1 LTENIIRV
9 ACLGYVFDAVAQKI
23 MRRMAPPEF
32 ELMFAEKP
40 DASTPALVAECD
52 FISCVSQV
60 TDSMMANAPKL
71 RLIQKWGIGVDKI
84 DLEAAERHG
93 IYVAITAGANADVVA
108 EHAVMLM
115 LAALRNLAVANRQMR
130 SGGWNAAAL
139 RPKSRQLAGK
149 TVGILGLGNVGRAV
163 ARRLQGFDVRILY
176 NDIKGEFEI
185 AGELHAEF
193 VSFKDLLE
201 QSDVLTVHIP
211 ANKAN
216 HHFINA
222 EALALMKRDAVLI
235 NTARGEVIDEAALTE
250 ALRSDG
256 LLAAGCDTFEGEP
269 LHPDSPLRQ
278 MDNVTTTPHCAGAV
292 LDHVAPMVEHV
303 LRNMQLFLH
312 NEPLADGDW
321 IVVPANPRPG
331 YTAVRTLPA
340 A

>member
-1 LTENIIRV
+1 LAENIIRV
-9 ACLGYVFDAVAQKI
+9 ACLGYVFDAVSQKI
-23 MRRMAPPEF
+23 MRQMAPPEF

-40 DASTPALVAECD
+40 DATTPALVAEAD
-52 FISCVSQV
+52 LLTCVSHV

-84 DLEAAERHG
+84 DLAAAERHG
-93 IYVAITAGANADVVA
+93 IYVTITAGANATVVA
-108 EHAVMLM
+108 EHAIMLM
-115 LAALRNLAVANRQMR
+115 LAALRNLAVADRQMR
-130 SGGWNAAAL
+130 AGGWSAAAL
-139 RPKSRQLAGK
+139 RPRSRQLRTK
-149 TVGILGLGNVGRAV
+149 TVGILGLGNIGRAV

-185 AGELHAEF
+185 AKELHAEF

-211 ANKAN
+211 ANEAN

-222 EALALMKRDAVLI
+222 EALARMKPEAVFI
-235 NTARGEVIDEAALTE
+235 NTARGEVVDEAALTE
-250 ALRSDG
+250 ALRSGG
-256 LLAAGCDTFEGEP
+256 LLAAGCDAFDGEP
-269 LHPDSPLRQ
+269 LRADSPLRQ
-278 MDNVTTTPHCAGAV
+278 MDNVMLTPHCAGAV

-303 LRNMQLFLH
+303 LRNLQLFLH
-312 NEPLADGDW
+312 NEPLADADW

-340 A
+340 T